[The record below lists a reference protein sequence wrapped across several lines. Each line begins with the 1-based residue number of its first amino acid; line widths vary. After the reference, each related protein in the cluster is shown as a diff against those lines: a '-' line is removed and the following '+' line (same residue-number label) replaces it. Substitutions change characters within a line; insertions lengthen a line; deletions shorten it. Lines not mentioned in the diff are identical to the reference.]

1 MAGRVGEAR
10 RGALFGS
17 RTGPTV
23 TRPTAHRRVH
33 CRAMLPIRRNI
44 QELQASRIRQVT
56 LAGRDI
62 PDLIPLWFGEGDE
75 VTPAFIRDAAAAA
88 LGRGETFYGP
98 NRGIPELRDAIRRYM
113 RRIYA
118 TDVEL
123 DRIVVSASAMN
134 ALMIAVQC
142 LVGAGDSAVVI
153 GPVWPN
159 AEKCVEAMGA
169 EVRRVDL
176 EPQPD
181 GSWHLDLGRLIDAC
195 DATTRLIIINSPGNP
210 TGWMASEDELRGI
223 LAHARA
229 RGIWI
234 VADEVYARIAYGVRH
249 APSLATLAGPDDPVV
264 IVNSFSK
271 SWSMTGWRLGWVIAP
286 AELANAFEKMT
297 EFNISH
303 PTTFA
308 QWGGV
313 AALDHGDDY
322 VDGLVRRYAEAAE
335 LVYAR
340 LSPLSRVRLAR
351 PRSAFYAFFQVD
363 GVTDSFAFAVEL
375 MQRARV
381 GLAPGA
387 AFGASGEGRLRLC
400 FAASLPKLSLALD
413 RLVPALR

>member
-1 MAGRVGEAR
+1 
-10 RGALFGS
+10 
-17 RTGPTV
+17 
-23 TRPTAHRRVH
+23 
-33 CRAMLPIRRNI
+33 MLPIRRTI
-44 QELQASRIRQVT
+44 QELPASRIRQVT
-56 LAGRDI
+56 LAGRGID
-62 PDLIPLWFGEGDE
+62 DLIPLWFGEGDE
-75 VTPAFIRDAAAAA
+75 ITPAFIREAAAAA
-88 LGRGETFYGP
+88 LQRGETFYGP
-98 NRGIPELRDAIRRYM
+98 NRGIPELRDALQRYM
-113 RRIYA
+113 RRIYRTEVA
-118 TDVEL
+118 L

-134 ALMIAVQC
+134 ALMIAIQC

-159 AEKCVEAMGA
+159 AEQCVAAMGA
-169 EVRRVDL
+169 EVRKVDL
-176 EPQPD
+176 QAQPD
-181 GSWHLDLGRLIDAC
+181 GAWHLDLDRLIDAC
-195 DATTRLIIINSPGNP
+195 DATTRVIVVNSPGNP
-210 TGWMASEDELRGI
+210 TGWMASEAELAAL

-234 VADEVYARIAYGVRH
+234 IADEVYARIVYGGARH
-249 APSLATLAGPDDPVV
+249 APSFVTLAAPDDPVV

-286 AELANAFEKMT
+286 AELTTAIEKMT

-303 PTTFA
+303 PTTFV

-340 LSPLSRVRLAR
+340 LSPLPRVRLSR

-363 GVTDSFAFAVEL
+363 GVTDSFGFAVDL
-375 MQRARV
+375 MKRARV

-400 FAASLPKLSLALD
+400 FAASLPKLTQALD
-413 RLVPALR
+413 RLVPALT

>member
-1 MAGRVGEAR
+1 
-10 RGALFGS
+10 
-17 RTGPTV
+17 
-23 TRPTAHRRVH
+23 
-33 CRAMLPIRRNI
+33 
-44 QELQASRIRQVT
+44 
-56 LAGRDI
+56 
-62 PDLIPLWFGEGDE
+62 
-75 VTPAFIRDAAAAA
+75 
-88 LGRGETFYGP
+88 
-98 NRGIPELRDAIRRYM
+98 
-113 RRIYA
+113 
-118 TDVEL
+118 
-123 DRIVVSASAMN
+123 
-134 ALMIAVQC
+134 
-142 LVGAGDSAVVI
+142 
-153 GPVWPN
+153 
-159 AEKCVEAMGA
+159 MGA
-169 EVRRVDL
+169 EARCVDL

-181 GSWHLDLGRLIDAC
+181 GSWHLDLGRVIDAC
-195 DATTRLIIINSPGNP
+195 DATTRLIVVNSPGNP

-229 RGIWI
+229 RGIWLL
-234 VADEVYARIAYGVRH
+234 ADEVYARIAYGVRH
-249 APSLATLAGPDDPVV
+249 APSLVTLAGPDDPVV

-286 AELANAFEKMT
+286 AELANAIEKMT

-340 LSPLSRVRLAR
+340 LSPLPRVRLAR

-375 MQRARV
+375 MRRARV

-387 AFGASGEGRLRLC
+387 AFGPSGEGRLRLC